1 MINLILE
8 GENMYGVKLCLGL
21 SNALGLGEAEQIKL
35 FASSGFEGFFAD
47 YSNDLA
53 VCRKTADELGMIFQ
67 SVHAPFVKV
76 AEMWRDGE
84 NGISA
89 TKELCECVEKCSE
102 FEVPIMVSH
111 TYIGFDGA
119 DVPNE
124 TGFLNF
130 EKVVE
135 HAKKHGVKIA
145 FENTEGEEFLAFLMK
160 RFENCDSVGFCF
172 DTGHEMCY
180 NRSQDMT
187 ALYGSKLI
195 ATHLN
200 DNLGIGNYDGK
211 ITWLDDLHLLP
222 FDGIANW
229 QNIAERLCKCGYN
242 GILTFELNKNSKPD
256 RHDNDL
262 YAKMSAE
269 EYVAQAYARACK
281 FGAIFKS
288 VAERGWKQ

>member
-21 SNALGLGEAEQIKL
+21 SNAFGLGEAEQIKL

-89 TKELCECVEKCSE
+89 TKELCECVEKCSK

-124 TGFLNF
+124 TGLLNF
-130 EKVVE
+130 EKVVK
-135 HAKKHGVKIA
+135 HAEKYGVKIA
-145 FENTEGEEFLAFLMK
+145 FENTEGEEYLAYLMK
-160 RFENCDSVGFCF
+160 AFENCENVGFCW

-180 NRSQDMT
+180 NHSKDMME
-187 ALYGSKLI
+187 LYGKRI
-195 ATHLN
+195 FCTHLN
-200 DNLGIGNYDGK
+200 DNLGIKDFDGN
-211 ITWLDDLHLLP
+211 ITWIDDLHLLP
-222 FDGIANW
+222 FDGIADW
-229 QNIAERLCKCGYN
+229 ESIVGRLNKYGFDE
-242 GILTFELNKNSKPD
+242 ILTFELNINSKPD
-256 RHDNDL
+256 RHENDVYKNMGVEQYL
-262 YAKMSAE
+262 T
-269 EYVAQAYARACK
+269 QAYIRACRVANMK
-281 FGAIFKS
+281 GKS
-288 VAERGWKQ
+288 KV

>member
-1 MINLILE
+1 
-8 GENMYGVKLCLGL
+8 MYGVKLCLGL

-35 FASSGFEGFFAD
+35 FASNGFEGFFAD
-47 YSNDLA
+47 CSNDLA

-67 SVHAPFVKV
+67 SVHAPFGRV

-84 NGISA
+84 NGLSA
-89 TKELCECVEKCSE
+89 AKELCECVEKCAE

-124 TGFLNF
+124 TGLLNF

-145 FENTEGEEFLAFLMK
+145 FENTEGEEFLAFLIK

-180 NRSQDMT
+180 NRSRDMT

-200 DNLGIGNYDGK
+200 DNLGIRNYDGK

-229 QNIAERLCKCGYN
+229 QNIAERLCKCGYD
-242 GILTFELNKNSKPD
+242 GILTFELNKNGKPG
-256 RHDNDL
+256 RHDNDI
-262 YAKMSAE
+262 YAKLSAE
-269 EYVAQAYARACK
+269 EYVAQAYARACRFGSLFKAAHDTVQTK
-281 FGAIFKS
+281 FNK
-288 VAERGWKQ
+288 